1 MRGSGSASEHASEY
15 AADHAAEYATDHAA
29 DPAARAPGLRSMVRS
44 RAEAAGA
51 AVRTLALG
59 ALTAIL
65 VLLFLILA
73 GPVWAVTGPRESAHA
88 RPLARAARALAG
100 WERRRLAPPGAVPPL
115 PTDTRRLV
123 RYLAAHVP
131 VGLLGG
137 AVLALVVAGVGF
149 GAVMVGAWLSGSP
162 NTTTADVAI
171 LVVPGA
177 ALLCLAGYGLVGLA
191 DTDHVLARRLL
202 GPDPSEVLR
211 RRVHELA
218 ASRAGVVEA
227 VHEERRRIER
237 DLHDGVQQRLVA
249 LGMLLGRARRGGDP
263 ARTDELLRQAHEQA
277 QQALTD
283 LRDVAWRIH
292 PTGLDDGGLRAVLE
306 TIAERAP
313 VRVELDYGV
322 RSEPAPIVATV
333 VYFVVAE
340 AVTNTAKHAR
350 ADVVTVTVAD
360 VSGRTGD
367 QSGDRIAVRIVDDGV
382 GGADPAG
389 GGLSGLARRVGALDG
404 TLRVDSPPGGPTTIT
419 AEVPCA

>member
-1 MRGSGSASEHASEY
+1 MLRGRTG
-15 AADHAAEYATDHAA
+15 
-29 DPAARAPGLRSMVRS
+29 
-44 RAEAAGA
+44 AAGA

-65 VLLFLILA
+65 VLLFLIVA
-73 GPVWAVTGPRESAHA
+73 GPVWAVTGRRGSGPP
-88 RPLARAARALAG
+88 RPLARGARALAG
-100 WERRRLAPPGAVPPL
+100 WERRRLAGPGAVQPL
-115 PTDTRRLV
+115 PTDTRRLL

-137 AVLALVVAGVGF
+137 AVLALVVTGVGF
-149 GAVMVGAWLSGSP
+149 GAVMVGAWVSGSP
-162 NTTTADVAI
+162 NTTTADVVI
-171 LVVPGA
+171 LVLPGA

-191 DTDHVLARRLL
+191 DTDRTLARRLL

-211 RRVHELA
+211 RRVDELA

-263 ARTDELLRQAHEQA
+263 ARTDDLLRQAHEQA

-340 AVTNTAKHAR
+340 AVTNTVKHAR
-350 ADVVTVTVAD
+350 ADAVTVTVAD
-360 VSGRTGD
+360 VGDRTGD
-367 QSGDRIAVRIVDDGV
+367 RNGDRIAVRIVDDGV